1 MRSDSGHTQSIWM
14 DTAEVPEFPA
24 LMEDATADVCV
35 VGAGIAGMM
44 TAYHLARE
52 GKRVLVID
60 DGPVAGGESSRTTA
74 HLSNA
79 FDDRYYN
86 IEKMHDER
94 TARIVAASHTRAIDD
109 LEQIARSEGIDCDFR
124 RLDGWLFMGDEDRR
138 RHPDILDRELDAA
151 RRAGVSVQHATHP
164 PIPGRDVGPA
174 IRFANQGQFH
184 PVKFI
189 AGLAGAI
196 VRRGGRIHTRTHAKG
211 IEGTER
217 GAKVETSDG
226 RTIRCDAVCVCTNSP
241 ISDYVVTHVKQAPY
255 RTFVIAAR
263 VDGSAI
269 EPGLYWDTPD
279 PYHYV
284 RLMKGD
290 GSPDDFLIV
299 GGEDHK
305 TGQEDDAEARFRC
318 LEQWARERFPMIGE
332 VAYRWSGQV
341 MEPADYLAFI
351 GPNPDGTPNVYI
363 ATGDSGN
370 GMTHGPIAGMLLTDL
385 VLGRRNEWAEI
396 YDPKRVAL
404 RSAPTLLE
412 ENLNVAKQYRDWVRP
427 GETDDVAN
435 IPPGEGAVVRRGV
448 HRVAAYRDE
457 QGNLHERSATC
468 THLRCVVHWNSTEK
482 SWDCPCHGSRF
493 DAYGNVVNGPALMA
507 LGAPEQDESRP
518 RAARIPPEA
527 NAS

>member
-24 LMEDATADVCV
+24 LMKDATADVCV
-35 VGAGIAGMM
+35 VGAGIAGLM
-44 TAYHLARE
+44 TAYHLSRE

-86 IEKMHDER
+86 IEKMHDAR

-109 LEQIARSEGIDCDFR
+109 LEQIARSEGIDCGFR
-124 RLDGWLFMGDEDRR
+124 RVDGWLFMGDEDRR
-138 RHPDILDRELDAA
+138 RHPDILDQELEAA

-174 IRFANQGQFH
+174 IRFANQAQFH
-184 PVKFI
+184 PVKFL
-189 AGLAGAI
+189 AGLANAI

-211 IEGTER
+211 IEGTEQ

-269 EPGLYWDTPD
+269 QPGLYWDTPD

-290 GSPDDFLIV
+290 GSAEDFLIV

-305 TGQEDDAEARFRC
+305 TGQEDDAESRFQC
-318 LEQWARERFPMIGE
+318 LEQWTRERFPMIGE

-351 GPNPDGTPNVYI
+351 GPNPDGAPNVYI

-385 VLGRRNEWAEI
+385 VLGRKNEWAEI

-404 RSAPTLLE
+404 RSASTLLE

-507 LGAPEQDESRP
+507 LGAPEQDDSRP
-518 RAARIPPEA
+518 RATRIPPEA